1 MPERIVRRVSLAL
14 VASFLTACPAPRSVA
29 GVVYSAG
36 SVSLTGARTL
46 TKPLSGATVT
56 WSCPPGVVGPAPQT
70 LTTEYNGAFASKAF
84 YSNMPNECEL
94 VVTKPGHLEYREKFG
109 GLCVDPSPS
118 GCSRVN
124 VAIALPSLE
133 RTASNAMSAVPLDA
147 PRAPGD
153 VQTVLSVVV
162 AADGVAQVDGVTV
175 PNDDA
180 ILGLARAA
188 REKNPEIRAVIKADS
203 TVPHGRVIHVLDL
216 LKQAQV
222 QKIAFGVSPVGH
234 ADRP

>member
-1 MPERIVRRVSLAL
+1 VRIVRRVSVAL
-14 VASFLTACPAPRSVA
+14 FALLLTACPAPRTVA

-36 SVSLTGARTL
+36 SITLTGARTL
-46 TKPLSGATVT
+46 TKPLAGATVT
-56 WSCPPGVVGPAPQT
+56 WSCPPGVVGPQPQT

-109 GLCVDPSPS
+109 ALCVEPSPS

-124 VAIALPSLE
+124 AAIALPSVDK
-133 RTASNAMSAVPLDA
+133 TALGAMSAIPLDA
-147 PRAPGD
+147 PRASPD
-153 VQTVLSVVV
+153 VQTVMTVVV
-162 AADGVAQVDGVTV
+162 AADGLSQVDGVTV

-180 ILGLARAA
+180 ILPLAKAA
-188 REKNPEIRAVIKADS
+188 REKNPELRAVIKADAA
-203 TVPHGRVIHVLDL
+203 VPHGRVIHVLDL
-216 LKQAQV
+216 LKQAHV
-222 QKIAFGVSPVGH
+222 TKIAFGVSSVGN